1 MLVCFS
7 SRSLV
12 PLSLVE
18 LVLLTLALLLSFQHP
33 HLMLVFQI
41 LLLEVGDV
49 AHLLFVSVDQL
60 LPLGLGVFNDLL
72 ILSEILG
79 RVFLHQMVKDLCLLG
94 SIKLVKDLL
103 HDLDG
108 RLICRKLG
116 DGFSQDLL
124 WLSVLKLTRVSLL
137 WLEWRS
143 RDSESVFQICWSL
156 ER

>member
-1 MLVCFS
+1 MALSASLVEVVVLLWSRSRILLPSALVHFS

-12 PLSLVE
+12 PLSLIE
-18 LVLLTLALLLSFQHP
+18 RARLTLALLLSFQRP
-33 HLMLVFQI
+33 HLVLIFHI
-41 LLLEVGDV
+41 LLLEVRDV

-60 LPLGLGVFNDLL
+60 LSLSLGVFDDLL
-72 ILSEILG
+72 VLGEILG
-79 RVFLHQMVKDLCLLG
+79 RIFLHQMVKDLCLLG

-124 WLSVLKLTRVSLL
+124 WLSVL
-137 WLEWRS
+137 
-143 RDSESVFQICWSL
+143 
-156 ER
+156 